1 MNMSIAIFLPV
12 LHSTPAIFSIHLS
25 NNLRDTLDDA
35 NLTIPVMVG
44 IVILWLCAR
53 VDSIAFLMKGGSKRK
68 KGIKCIMSFAL
79 WRIS

>member
-12 LHSTPAIFSIHLS
+12 LHSTPAIFSIH
-25 NNLRDTLDDA
+25 DTLDDA